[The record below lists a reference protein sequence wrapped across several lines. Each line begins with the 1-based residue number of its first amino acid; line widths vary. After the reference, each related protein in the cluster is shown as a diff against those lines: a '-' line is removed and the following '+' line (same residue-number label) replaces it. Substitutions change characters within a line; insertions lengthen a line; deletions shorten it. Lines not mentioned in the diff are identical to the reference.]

1 MRVPY
6 FRYPSFSVWSNDDI
20 LTNTKIYSPIV
31 DLLKT
36 FQKKINCMFYFFM
49 AKHVFFLFCPLLGE
63 ELNQW
68 DVDFIAVYICCTYI
82 NIARTCWAYML
93 RMGEGGPISSPSFLN
108 KLAVFIMRSL
118 PTRPSSSRLPGKN
131 LNNF

>member
-36 FQKKINCMFYFFM
+36 FQKKINCMFYFFL

-68 DVDFIAVYICCTYI
+68 DVDFIAGYICCTYI
-82 NIARTCWAYML
+82 NIARTHVL
-93 RMGEGGPISSPSFLN
+93 GLHVENGGGSYIFPLFIKQISGIYNEFTSDPTL
-108 KLAVFIMRSL
+108 VFPVKI
-118 PTRPSSSRLPGKN
+118 
-131 LNNF
+131 